1 MPEPSRPRPW
11 FHRLRIS
18 VRALMIIV
26 LVLGAGLGWLA
37 HLARQAEIQ
46 RNAVAAVRKLG
57 GSVIYDWQ
65 FENGRVRVKPGS
77 NIVSDEVPGWP
88 KWLVDR
94 LGVDAFG
101 SVTDVSIRRV
111 AVRLGGGGRASIGD
125 ASPDAIDEAFAP
137 IGHLSRLKHLTVINM
152 PVNDAGLAHLKGL
165 SNLESLMLRG
175 RNEVT
180 DAGVAYLARM
190 NSLKGLYLENSK
202 ISDEGL
208 ASVSKL
214 TGLET
219 LNLARTQIGDA
230 GLARLDGLTRLENLG
245 LDGTKVTDA
254 GLVRLL
260 RGRTR
265 FKGLYLSD
273 TQIGDDGLA
282 PLEGMTGLG
291 WLLLRNT
298 RVSDAGLVHLREL
311 TRLQSLDLYKTV
323 VSDAGMPYLKGLT
336 NLQHLNLD
344 GTKITDAGLPHLKGL
359 TSLKELRLLDTGVTG
374 SGLEELRQALPSLTI
389 QHSVRAVSG
398 PRKL

>member
-1 MPEPSRPRPW
+1 MPDQSIPRPW
-11 FHRLRIS
+11 SHRLRFS

-26 LVLGAGLGWLA
+26 LVFGAALGWLA
-37 HLARQAEIQ
+37 HLARQAQVQ
-46 RNAVAAVRKLG
+46 RSAVTVVTKAG
-57 GSVIYDWQ
+57 GSVLYDWQ
-65 FENGRVRVKPGS
+65 IENGEVRIKPRT
-77 NIVSDEVPGWP
+77 NIVSDEVPLWP

-94 LGVDAFG
+94 LGVDTFG
-101 SVTDVSIRRV
+101 SVTDVSFRQPPGMPNS
-111 AVRLGGGGRASIGD
+111 AEMA
-125 ASPDAIDEAFAP
+125 EALAHV
-137 IGHLSRLKHLTVINM
+137 GHLSRLKHLTFIET
-152 PVNDAGLAHLKGL
+152 PVNDAGLAHLDGL

-175 RNEVT
+175 RNDVT
-180 DAGVAYLARM
+180 DAGVAHLAGM
-190 NSLKGLYLENSK
+190 NSLKELYLENTQ

-230 GLARLDGLTRLENLG
+230 GLARLDGLTHLENLG

-260 RGRTR
+260 RGRTK
-265 FKGLYLSD
+265 FQGLYLSD
-273 TQIGDDGLA
+273 TQIGDEGLV

-298 RVSDAGLVHLREL
+298 RVSDAGLVHLRGL
-311 TRLQSLDLYKTV
+311 TKLQSLDLYKTV
-323 VSDAGMPYLKGLT
+323 VSDAGMPYLHGLT
-336 NLQHLNLD
+336 SLQHLNLD
-344 GTKITDAGLPHLKGL
+344 ATKITDAGLPHLKGL

-374 SGLEELRQALPSLTI
+374 SGLEELREALPGLTI
-389 QHSVRAVSG
+389 QHSPRAVPA